1 MLRMSKETKL
11 SAEEII
17 SLASDFFG
25 EAGVGLEEK
34 SRNTCCIIFEGGGG
48 HVSVTI
54 GEGDSKQSVG
64 VETREWE
71 YQAKEFLG
79 KLQ

>member
-17 SLASDFFG
+17 TLASGFFG
-25 EAGVGLEEK
+25 KEGVGLAEK
-34 SRNTCCIIFEGGGG
+34 SRNDCCISFEGGGG
-48 HVSVTI
+48 HVTVTI
-54 GEGDSKQSVG
+54 GEGDDKNSVD

-71 YQAKEFLG
+71 YLAKEFLG
-79 KLQ
+79 KL

>member
-1 MLRMSKETKL
+1 MLRMSKETRL

-17 SLASDFFG
+17 SVASDFFG
-25 EAGVGLEEK
+25 KEGIGLEEK
-34 SRNTCCIIFEGGGG
+34 SRNSCCISFEGGGG

-54 GEGDSKQSVG
+54 GEGDSRQSVD

-71 YQAKEFLG
+71 HQAKEFLG
-79 KLQ
+79 KL